1 LSWAERYNT
10 TLRALKRQW
19 DELMP
24 WARHR
29 IPLFT
34 AALLDAVGLVGLALI
49 ENAPKTHLATD
60 QGASILILVLIY
72 CSLGWLFGSYTLLK
86 LKTVAWNQM
95 LARLGSTALGS
106 IAVAAI
112 FSYLFRLQITSDLF
126 FRSSLIPL
134 FLLLS
139 IWSGVV
145 RLLLRRIQPNHNQRQ
160 WHILALPSEISCLID
175 EWKQSQLAA
184 GPLPE
189 IVEFKREETQTEL
202 IKGDA
207 LALSAGVINDS
218 SLKLFCQEA
227 VNRGQPVF
235 SVVELAEQELQR
247 IPTRWI
253 ENQWLLFSASIDG
266 QRTTLQKQLKR
277 YADVFVSVFLL
288 LLSAPLLLL
297 AFTLVKL
304 QDGGAVLYR
313 QERSGLLGQT
323 FNVLKIRTMSI
334 NAETNGAQWA
344 QNNDQRITPVGYWLR
359 RTRLDELPQLINVLR
374 GEMSLIGPRPER
386 PVLEEILEQ
395 EIPNYKLR
403 HWMRPGLSGW
413 AQVNIPYASSIQD
426 SEHKLSY
433 DLFYLR
439 NASLWLDLLILFKTL
454 KIVLKAAGR

>member
-1 LSWAERYNT
+1 
-10 TLRALKRQW
+10 
-19 DELMP
+19 MP

-29 IPLFT
+29 IPLLT
-34 AALLDAVGLVGLALI
+34 AALLDAAGLVLLAL
-49 ENAPKTHLATD
+49 
-60 QGASILILVLIY
+60 ASASANGPLVLEERTALLVLVLIY

-86 LKTVAWNQM
+86 LKRVSWTQM
-95 LARLGSTALGS
+95 LTRLGSTALAS
-106 IAVAAI
+106 IAAAAV

-126 FRSSLIPL
+126 FRSNLIPL

-139 IWSGVV
+139 LWSAAV
-145 RLLLRRIQPNHNQRQ
+145 RLLLRRLKPSRPQGR
-160 WHILALPSEISCLID
+160 WHVVALPREIPGLVA
-175 EWKQSQLAA
+175 EWRQSLMAA

-189 IVEFKREETQTEL
+189 ITEL
-202 IKGDA
+202 SAGSGETELLDGEA
-207 LALSAGVINDS
+207 LALSAGVINDAA
-218 SLKLFCQEA
+218 LQQFCQEA

-266 QRTTLQKQLKR
+266 QRTSLQKQLKR
-277 YADVFVSVFLL
+277 YADVLVSLLLL

-297 AFTLVKL
+297 ALSLVKL
-304 QDGGAVLYR
+304 QDGGAVIYR
-313 QERSGLLGQT
+313 QRRSGLLGQP
-323 FNVLKIRTMSI
+323 FDVLKIRTMSLD
-334 NAETNGAQWA
+334 AEATGAQWA
-344 QNNDQRITPVGYWLR
+344 QTNDQRITPVGYWLR

-386 PVLEEILEQ
+386 PDLEQILEQ
-395 EIPNYKLR
+395 QIPNYKLR

-413 AQVNIPYASSIQD
+413 AQVNMPYAASIED
-426 SEHKLSY
+426 SELKLSY

-439 NASLWLDLLILFKTL
+439 NASLWLDLLILFKTI